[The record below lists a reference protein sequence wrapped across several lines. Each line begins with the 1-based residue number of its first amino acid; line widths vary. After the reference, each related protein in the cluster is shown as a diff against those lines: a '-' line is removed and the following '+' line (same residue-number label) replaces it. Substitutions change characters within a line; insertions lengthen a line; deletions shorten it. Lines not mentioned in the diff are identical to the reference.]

1 MSLAQT
7 RFSRSFGLKETPPPY
22 LEVYTEGLSTESKVI
37 VSHWLGATEHYF
49 FPITRE
55 TPVQKF
61 QALATTWRN
70 EAQALSSVTQMAMHP
85 AYQQIIG
92 MGPIVIPLILRELQD
107 KPDHWFWALK
117 AITGVDPVKS
127 SERGRVKQMAA
138 AWLRWA
144 KEQGYS
150 W

>member
-1 MSLAQT
+1 VSPARTQ
-7 RFSRSFGLKETPPPY
+7 FSRAVGLKETPPPH
-22 LEVYTEGLSTESKVI
+22 LEVYTQTLSKESNVT
-37 VSHWLGATEHYF
+37 VFQWLGETDYF

-55 TPVQKF
+55 TPAQKF
-61 QALATTWRN
+61 RALATTWRN
-70 EAQALSSVTQMAMHP
+70 ETQALSSVTQMAMHP
-85 AYQQIIG
+85 AYQQIIK
-92 MGPIVIPLILRELQD
+92 MGPIVIPLIFRELRD

-127 SERGRVKQMAA
+127 SERGRVKQMAT

>member
-7 RFSRSFGLKETPPPY
+7 RFPRAFGLKETPPPY
-22 LEVYTEGLSTESKVI
+22 FEVYTEGLSKESHVI
-37 VSHWLGATEHYF
+37 VSQWLGATDHYF

-55 TPVQKF
+55 TPAQKF
-61 QALATTWRN
+61 QALTTTWRN
-70 EAQALSSVTQMAMHP
+70 ETQAFSSVTQMAMHP

-92 MGPIVIPLILRELQD
+92 MGPIVIPLILRELQN

-127 SERGRVKQMAA
+127 SERGRVKQMAT